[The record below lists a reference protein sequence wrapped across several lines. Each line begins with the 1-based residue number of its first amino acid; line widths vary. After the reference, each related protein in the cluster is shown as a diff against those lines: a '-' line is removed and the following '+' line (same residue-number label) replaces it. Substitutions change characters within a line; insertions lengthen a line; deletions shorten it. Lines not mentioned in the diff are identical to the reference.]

1 MMVYVLFSVL
11 LIGLLLAYTYTTW
24 NFISGW
30 NKVPLAAGIE
40 PVKPTK
46 VSIVVAARNEE
57 QKIGAC
63 IEAILQQDYPKE
75 QLEIIVVDDHSGD
88 RTGAIAQSFPLVKL
102 LVLNEG
108 DSLNSYKKKAI
119 TEGIGIASGEL
130 IITTD
135 ADCEMGPKWVS
146 TIVGF
151 YQQTGC
157 KMISAP
163 VAFHHEKS
171 WFEEVQ
177 TIEFLYLIGTGAAS
191 IGNGTPFSCNGAN
204 FAYTKEVFVEVDGFT
219 GIDHLASGDDELFMH
234 KVNRLH
240 PETIGF
246 LKSRDAIVYTEA
258 KPTLR
263 KFLQQR
269 KRWASKSVKYQSKL
283 IVATVIAVWAF
294 NCSLFIGLCTL
305 PFTNMFA
312 NTLLFTFGL
321 KFIMDFLIMY
331 KTTSFFGRRTLLK
344 YFLLVQFL
352 YMIYVVFIGIYG
364 NTGKYYWKGRHVN

>member
-1 MMVYVLFSVL
+1 MVYVLFSVL

-24 NFISGW
+24 SFIAGW
-30 NKVPLAAGIE
+30 HKVALFE
-40 PVKPTK
+40 PTEIVRPTK
-46 VSIVVAARNEE
+46 VSIIIAARNEE
-57 QKIGAC
+57 LRIGAC
-63 IEAILQQDYPKE
+63 IEAIVKQNYPKDFM
-75 QLEIIVVDDHSGD
+75 EIIVVDDHSMD
-88 RTGAIAQSFPLVKL
+88 KTGAIAQSFPGIKL

-108 DSLNSYKKKAI
+108 DTLNSYKKKAI
-119 TEGIGIASGEL
+119 TKGIELASGEL

-135 ADCEMGPKWVS
+135 ADCEMGQKWVS
-146 TIVGF
+146 SIVDF
-151 YQQTGC
+151 YQKTGC

-163 VAFHHEKS
+163 VAFHNERT

-191 IGNGTPFSCNGAN
+191 IGNKTPFSCNGAN
-204 FAYTKEVFVEVDGFT
+204 FAYTKAVFIEVGGFT

-234 KVNRLH
+234 KVNQVH
-240 PETIGF
+240 PGSIGF
-246 LKSRDAIVYTEA
+246 LKSKEAIVYTEA
-258 KPTLR
+258 KPTLH

-294 NCSLFIGLCTL
+294 NCSLFIGLCML
-305 PFTNMFA
+305 PFTRTIA
-312 NTLLFTFGL
+312 PALLFTFGL

-331 KTTSFFGRRTLLK
+331 KTTSFFGRRALLK
-344 YFLLVQFL
+344 YFFLVQFL
-352 YMIYVVFIGIYG
+352 YMLYVVFIGIYG